1 MRHCDYS
8 DNEYIV
14 RKRIITME
22 KNKIYLCVSSILFA
36 LLLTAGS
43 VVFTAETAWGQ
54 IKGGPNMIGPNMI
67 SQGKTGFDGG
77 PKFVKGENIT
87 GSIDFMSAITKAIAS
102 QMKTSLSDASSA
114 AEKSIGNNSH
124 SVAAYVSD
132 ENGYLVYVVAVVD
145 SNGKVHKLIVDPA
158 DGKILLSRE
167 LSGFEA
173 LTMLH
178 QGVRGGGHGSPMR
191 SYDPYDER

>member
-1 MRHCDYS
+1 
-8 DNEYIV
+8 
-14 RKRIITME
+14 ME
-22 KNKIYLCVSSILFA
+22 KNKIYLCISSILFA

-54 IKGGPNMIGPNMI
+54 IKGGPNMM
-67 SQGKTGFDGG
+67 SQGKMGFEGG
-77 PKFVKGENIT
+77 PKFVKDENIT

-124 SVAAYVSD
+124 SVAAQVSD

-173 LTMLH
+173 LMMLH
-178 QGVRGGGHGSPMR
+178 HGVRGGGHGSPMR
-191 SYDPYDER
+191 TYDSYDER

>member
-14 RKRIITME
+14 RKRIISME

-54 IKGGPNMIGPNMI
+54 IKGGPNMM

-124 SVAAYVSD
+124 AVAAHVSD

-173 LTMLH
+173 LMMLH
-178 QGVRGGGHGSPMR
+178 QGVRGGGHGSPIR
-191 SYDPYDER
+191 SYDSYDER